1 LKEFLYP
8 MDNDNIN
15 EERIIKQ
22 AGELIE
28 GGYH

>member
-1 LKEFLYP
+1 
-8 MDNDNIN
+8 MDKDEIN

-28 GGYH
+28 GGFH